1 MSNRKITL
9 RLAGILG
16 LAAVTLTG
24 ALISPVYAGARDSRG
39 GGGHDRGGRH
49 YGGYRGGG
57 GGYYAG
63 PPVVY
68 QPYGYYAQPG
78 ASVNLNF
85 PLRF

>member
-1 MSNRKITL
+1 MTNRSIAL

-24 ALISPVYAGARDSRG
+24 ALITTVHAEDRDHRG
-39 GGGHDRGGRH
+39 WHDRGGHR

-57 GGYYAG
+57 GYYGA

-68 QPYGYYAQPG
+68 APGGYYAQPG

>member
-1 MSNRKITL
+1 MIDKMFTL
-9 RLAGILG
+9 RLAGVLG

-24 ALISPVYAGARDSRG
+24 ALVSPGYAGARDDR
-39 GGGHDRGGRH
+39 GGHDRGGRH

-57 GGYYAG
+57 GYYAA

-68 QPYGYYAQPG
+68 QPNGYYAQPG